1 MNKSTNKN
9 SKGFLLEV
17 HLEYPK
23 ELLELHNDKIDIKR
37 QMFSIKDFWFLQYF
51 YCQCQS
57 A

>member
-37 QMFSIKDFWFLQYF
+37 QMFSIKDF
-51 YCQCQS
+51 
-57 A
+57 